1 MNFIIIGD
9 RFQKRMKSKGCVGL
23 ITINNKTIFDIQYKY
38 IKKYFP
44 LTKITYISGFDH
56 KRFIAHIHKNSHKYQ
71 DLNIVYNNKYNE
83 YNYGHSL
90 SLIKDYL
97 TQDTIISFGDVVFNN
112 NTFKKFHQNFG
123 SQIFLT
129 SDKTELGCIITDNKI
144 PHIAYDLN
152 NYLSNIY
159 YLSNNDSLNM
169 KNLFDIKDNKY
180 RNFFIFELINILI
193 DKTSNFKPFFIG

>member
-23 ITINNKTIFDIQYKY
+23 IKINHKTIFDIQYKY

-44 LTKITYISGFDH
+44 LSRITYISGFDH
-56 KRFIAHIHKNSHKYQ
+56 KRFIAHIDKHNNKYE
-71 DLNIVYNNKYNE
+71 DLNIVYNSKFNE
-83 YNYGHSL
+83 YNYGYSL
-90 SLIKDYL
+90 SLIKHYL
-97 TQDTIISFGDVVFNN
+97 TQDTIISFGDVIFNN
-112 NTFKKFHQNFG
+112 TTFKKFQENFG
-123 SQIFLT
+123 SQIFVT
-129 SDKTELGCIITDNKI
+129 KDKTELGCIITDNSIKN
-144 PHIAYDLN
+144 IAYDLN

-159 YLSNNDSLNM
+159 YLSHSDSLSM

-193 DKTSNFKPFFIG
+193 DKKSNFKPFFIG